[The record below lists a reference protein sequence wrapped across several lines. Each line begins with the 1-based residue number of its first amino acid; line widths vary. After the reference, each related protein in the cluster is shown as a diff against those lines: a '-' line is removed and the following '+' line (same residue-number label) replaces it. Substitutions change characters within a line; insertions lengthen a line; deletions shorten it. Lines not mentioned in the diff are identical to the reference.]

1 MPERTDRTAAHGAAT
16 AATATT
22 ATAATAA
29 TDATAATAAT
39 DATAATAATDA
50 THAKPDVASGGAWT
64 TPPMAGH
71 TRYAGAARA
80 RYARATPSDPRR
92 ADTMARVAGPA
103 VAPHGG

>member
-22 ATAATAA
+22 
-29 TDATAATAAT
+29 
-39 DATAATAATDA
+39 ATAATAATDA

-103 VAPHGG
+103 VALHGG